1 MGMGGS
7 GAGKRPWMRWVGLA
21 VFVAVLG
28 FVFVRLG
35 EWQLDRL
42 TQRKADNAIVEAHE
56 SAPIVD
62 FSTVFTRP
70 ITDLDQWQR
79 VRITGTFD
87 TEHQFQVRYRNNGDA
102 RGIEVVTPLRTP
114 SGKTVLID
122 RGFIET
128 NTSLVAQ
135 VPSAPTG
142 TVTVIGHVR
151 RNEQGSSE
159 AITPVDGM
167 MRLINAPAIATSL
180 GYDVADGYIGLLEIA
195 PAQWGGFQPV
205 VLPTLDEGPHFWYA
219 VQWFMFTGL
228 AVAGLFVFVRNDI
241 QELRGRRR
249 RTKRRGSARTPPA
262 RPHAGDSLRDTPQ
275 GQDVGT
281 GAPGDLPQV
290 SRSAES
296 PAAPR

>member
-1 MGMGGS
+1 
-7 GAGKRPWMRWVGLA
+7 
-21 VFVAVLG
+21 VFVVVLG
-28 FVFVRLG
+28 VVFVRLG

-42 TQRKADNAIVEAHE
+42 SQRKAANAIVEAHE
-56 SAPIVD
+56 SAPVVD
-62 FSTVFTRP
+62 YSTVFTRP
-70 ITDLDQWQR
+70 ITDSDQWQR

-102 RGIEVVTPLRTP
+102 RGIEVVTPLRTS
-114 SGKTVLID
+114 SGTTVLID

-135 VPSAPTG
+135 VPPAPTG

-151 RNEQGSSE
+151 RNEQGSPE

-167 MRLINAPAIATSL
+167 MRLINAPAISASL
-180 GYDVADGYIGLLEIA
+180 GYDVADGYIGLLEIT
-195 PAQWGGFQPV
+195 PAQEGGFQPI

-228 AVAGLFVFVRNDI
+228 AVVGLFVFVRNDI

-249 RTKRRGSARTPPA
+249 RRKGRGGA
-262 RPHAGDSLRDTPQ
+262 RPQPAEDLAGADAPRAPQ
-275 GQDVGT
+275 KADVRS
-281 GAPGDLPQV
+281 APSDGHSGI